1 MQCLIR
7 PLIRINWEQYAEEN
21 ELEDEEQIDYL
32 KGNIRKINRE
42 GNNVFELNED
52 ELIPKASWSLIY
64 PKDMVNNLTKIVG
77 FLEDN
82 DIPWEGMTVPFM
94 RGETPGFFIVTDEEI
109 IIAYLNSKFSL
120 DKEIF
125 NLPIKRK
132 LI

>member
-1 MQCLIR
+1 
-7 PLIRINWEQYAEEN
+7 
-21 ELEDEEQIDYL
+21 
-32 KGNIRKINRE
+32 
-42 GNNVFELNED
+42 
-52 ELIPKASWSLIY
+52 
-64 PKDMVNNLTKIVG
+64 MVNNLTKIIG

-94 RGETPGFFIVTDEEI
+94 IEETPGFFIVTDEEI